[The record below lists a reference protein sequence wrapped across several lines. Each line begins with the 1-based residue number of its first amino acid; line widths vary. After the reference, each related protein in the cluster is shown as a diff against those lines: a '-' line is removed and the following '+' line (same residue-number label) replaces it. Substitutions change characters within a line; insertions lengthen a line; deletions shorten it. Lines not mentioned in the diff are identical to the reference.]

1 MGIKNKKYWRTKLI
15 IRRATRK
22 NLDLIT
28 ELTYNAFQ
36 NYPLFNVSTNKEKLH
51 KTLHFLLYLNTLA
64 NINDNDCYVC
74 VDGKELVAS
83 FILKKPEHH
92 HISFGT
98 YIKIGGWQLPFKC
111 SPKLAS
117 NIMNN
122 LSRSDA
128 IMPEKFKN
136 YWYLD
141 TLVVSP
147 DYQGQKI
154 GSKTLQEVMKMVL
167 QQGGKKLCLITNTEI
182 NSIFYQKNGFKEVT
196 KQSFNSFGQINDT
209 WVFEQEV

>member
-1 MGIKNKKYWRTKLI
+1 
-15 IRRATRK
+15 
-22 NLDLIT
+22 
-28 ELTYNAFQ
+28 
-36 NYPLFNVSTNKEKLH
+36 
-51 KTLHFLLYLNTLA
+51 
-64 NINDNDCYVC
+64 
-74 VDGKELVAS
+74 
-83 FILKKPEHH
+83 
-92 HISFGT
+92 
-98 YIKIGGWQLPFKC
+98 
-111 SPKLAS
+111 
-117 NIMNN
+117 MNN

-182 NSIFYQKNGFKEVT
+182 NSIFYQKNFFKKVT